1 MVDIKKIYFQMFVAK
16 HYRSLFQLLWWKE
29 VKISDE
35 PTGYEMSVHV
45 FALEVFHMEPS
56 ATTF

>member
-45 FALEVFHMEPS
+45 FALEVFHM
-56 ATTF
+56 